1 MAFKNNL
8 SVCTPLECETA
19 GEMLS
24 SMKRAEAEGAD
35 LAELRLDSLSFSHH
49 SEVEK
54 LIKHRTL
61 PSIVSFRL
69 KPSSISSNRDR
80 KNTCL
85 QVLRLAFDLNVE
97 FVEMD
102 YEVASE
108 DVMAEYVYNRSNTKL
123 IVSSYVNGRKPSA
136 EELGYLIACMQST
149 GADVLKLVLDVEKI
163 TDLAP
168 VFTMLSH
175 CQVPLI
181 ALAVGSRGL
190 ISQLLGPKFGGF
202 LVYGSLSDKAV
213 PGMPSLLSL
222 RQVYKLEYINADT
235 KVFGLISNPVGH
247 SKGPILHNPA
257 FRHTGYNGIYVPMQV
272 DDVKEF
278 FRTYTSSDFAVLES
292 RIRKRQWGAVM
303 KSIHLLRVTD
313 EVYGITVSS
322 YYQQSRTL
330 ELWDYNSFILH
341 FLCDVLHLSF
351 LTVEIFVAQSIGAV
365 NTIVRRPTDGKLV
378 GYNTDC
384 DASIS
389 AIEDALT
396 ERRIT
401 QKGVLEASPLS
412 GKTFV
417 LIGAG
422 GAGRALAF
430 GAKSRGAR
438 VIIFNRDYEE
448 RARALAKAV
457 SGEALPYESLDKFR
471 PENGMI
477 LANASAIGMEPNPDR
492 SPVSKEALKAYE
504 LVFDAVYT
512 PRNTRLLQEAKEVGA
527 VVVSGVEMFIRQ
539 ALGQFRLFTG
549 GLGIN
554 LPAVSTHQ
562 LPLNDQLTE
571 KFPENYLNLSS
582 KLLLPLL
589 CSSGGIHAQASLGAI
604 LIVYPTIL
612 SKISVNVSFFKA
624 IRNKTVMIIVSFPSW
639 VEIEAPE
646 RLQLELLTERPCFYP
661 ESPKAKRIQ
670 KLCFSDSRNKKMKL
684 HNLKAF
690 CQAMYVHNIDAAS
703 SYVLYRSTE

>member
-1 MAFKNNL
+1 MAFKNSL
-8 SVCTPLECETA
+8 SVCTPLECESV
-19 GEMLS
+19 GEMLA

-35 LAELRLDSLSFSHH
+35 LAELRLDSLSFSHD

-69 KPSSISSNRDR
+69 KPSGISSNRDR

-85 QVLRLAFDLNVE
+85 QLLRLAFDLNVE

-123 IVSSYVNGRKPSA
+123 IVSSYVNGTKPSA

-175 CQVPLI
+175 CQVLLFQTKFKNIVVVAVSYKLVGLLALNENNIVAYIFLGMFCLCLQMPLI

-190 ISQLLGPKFGGF
+190 ISQLLGPKFGGV

-213 PGMPSLLSL
+213 PGMPTLLSL

-278 FRTYTSSDFAVLES
+278 FWTYTSSDFAGFSVGIPHKEA
-292 RIRKRQWGAVM
+292 AVGCC
-303 KSIHLLRVTD
+303 D
-313 EVYGITVSS
+313 EVHP
-322 YYQQSRTL
+322 L
-330 ELWDYNSFILH
+330 
-341 FLCDVLHLSF
+341 
-351 LTVEIFVAQSIGAV
+351 AKSIGAV

-401 QKGVLEASPLS
+401 QKGVVEASPLA
-412 GKTFV
+412 GKTLV

-438 VIIFNRDYEE
+438 VIIFNRDYE

-457 SGEALPYESLDKFR
+457 SGEALPYESLDRFR

-477 LANASAIGMEPNPDR
+477 LANASAIGMEPNSDQ

-549 GLGIN
+549 GL
-554 LPAVSTHQ
+554 
-562 LPLNDQLTE
+562 
-571 KFPENYLNLSS
+571 
-582 KLLLPLL
+582 
-589 CSSGGIHAQASLGAI
+589 
-604 LIVYPTIL
+604 
-612 SKISVNVSFFKA
+612 
-624 IRNKTVMIIVSFPSW
+624 
-639 VEIEAPE
+639 APE
-646 RLQLELLTERPCFYP
+646 AFMRKLVLEQF
-661 ESPKAKRIQ
+661 
-670 KLCFSDSRNKKMKL
+670 
-684 HNLKAF
+684 
-690 CQAMYVHNIDAAS
+690 
-703 SYVLYRSTE
+703 